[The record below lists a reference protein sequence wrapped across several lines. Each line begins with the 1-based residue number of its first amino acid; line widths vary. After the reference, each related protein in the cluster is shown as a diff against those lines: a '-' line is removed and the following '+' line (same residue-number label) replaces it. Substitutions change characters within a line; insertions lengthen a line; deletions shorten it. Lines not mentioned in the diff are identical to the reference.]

1 MRPHGVTGSG
11 LGTRNGSMPDGGVGA
26 DGGRR
31 SAPVSGVLRFTR
43 YAYPPNVLGYCG
55 PGDHQAL
62 LEYASAGVA
71 DPGLDQLAR
80 GFDGAWPY
88 LALIAAANGDRDP
101 LDDDVVSAYWIGND
115 LLAHVPGDLLVRH
128 LEDRFRPRV
137 AGSVGVVVGP
147 VLQGGVAHH
156 SLHVLGVTPWI
167 GLLRAGQVDPAM
179 EVVER
184 CLVRWGR
191 VATVPDA
198 GWVEVTVPTIMW
210 DGLQLSLGPTRV
222 EQFRCEER
230 GHHLADVQVDDLV
243 GVHWEWVCDR
253 LTPSEAAQLAWTTR
267 HNLAAVQR
275 ARVHPAAAT

>member
-1 MRPHGVTGSG
+1 MSPHGVAGSA
-11 LGTRNGSMPDGGVGA
+11 LDTRAGSMPHGGLGV
-26 DGGRR
+26 DTRR
-31 SAPVSGVLRFTR
+31 ESVPGSGVLRFTR

-71 DPGLDQLAR
+71 DPGLDELAR
-80 GFDGAWPY
+80 GFEGAWPY

-101 LDDDVVSAYWIGND
+101 LDDAVVSAYWIGND

-137 AGSVGVVVGP
+137 AGSVENVVGP

-191 VATVPDA
+191 VATAPDA
-198 GWVEVTVPTIMW
+198 GWVEVAVPTITW
-210 DGLQLSLGPTRV
+210 DGLQLALGPPRI
-222 EQFRCEER
+222 ELFRCEER

-253 LTPSEAAQLAWTTR
+253 ITSVEADQLARTTR

-275 ARVHPAAAT
+275 ARVHMATVT

>member
-1 MRPHGVTGSG
+1 MTSTTAPH
-11 LGTRNGSMPDGGVGA
+11 PDPGA
-26 DGGRR
+26 
-31 SAPVSGVLRFTR
+31 GVLRFTR

-55 PGDHQAL
+55 PDDHQAL
-62 LEYASAGVA
+62 LEYASAGEA
-71 DPGLDQLAR
+71 DEGLDELAR
-80 GFDGAWPY
+80 AFEGAWPY
-88 LALIAAANGDRDP
+88 LALIAAANGDADP

-115 LLAHVPGDLLVRH
+115 LLDRVPGDLLVRH

-137 AGSVGVVVGP
+137 AGSVEPVVGP

-167 GLLRAGQVDPAM
+167 GLLRAGHPDPAM

-184 CLVRWGR
+184 CLIRWGR
-191 VATVPDA
+191 VVTAPDD
-198 GWVEVTVPTIMW
+198 GWTSVTVPTITW
-210 DGLQLSLGPTRV
+210 DGHHLALGPPRV
-222 EQFRCEER
+222 EPFRCEVR

-253 LTPSEAAQLAWTTR
+253 LSRDEADALARTTR

-275 ARVHPAAAT
+275 ATGEYQGERRSGQVRVDRPPTGRGG